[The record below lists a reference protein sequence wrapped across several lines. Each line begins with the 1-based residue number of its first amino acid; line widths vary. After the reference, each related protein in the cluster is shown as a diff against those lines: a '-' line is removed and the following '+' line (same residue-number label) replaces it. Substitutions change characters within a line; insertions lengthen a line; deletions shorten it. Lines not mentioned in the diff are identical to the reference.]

1 MPFLVLSP
9 NNSVGVNKFTGN
21 REMADM
27 GPGYFWDLMVLHSI
41 IKIWGIHRKEK
52 ENREE
57 EEGRLN
63 TIFYKGKEKSG
74 LERKNK
80 KGTER

>member
-1 MPFLVLSP
+1 
-9 NNSVGVNKFTGN
+9 
-21 REMADM
+21 
-27 GPGYFWDLMVLHSI
+27 MVLHSI

-57 EEGRLN
+57 EEGRLK

-74 LERKNK
+74 LEWKNK